1 MGGGGMPPGA
11 ACPWDEA
18 GPVDIECMQISTE
31 ARDLLQ
37 NGYGILSITTKCEN
51 KTHTQAQAQTPTQR
65 QDKTKLFEIA
75 TSPHH
80 VWWALVMT

>member
-37 NGYGILSITTKCEN
+37 NGYGIISITTKFEN
-51 KTHTQAQAQTPTQR
+51 KTHTHKHKHKHQPK
-65 QDKTKLFEIA
+65 DKTRRSYLRFLQDLIMFGGL
-75 TSPHH
+75 
-80 VWWALVMT
+80 W